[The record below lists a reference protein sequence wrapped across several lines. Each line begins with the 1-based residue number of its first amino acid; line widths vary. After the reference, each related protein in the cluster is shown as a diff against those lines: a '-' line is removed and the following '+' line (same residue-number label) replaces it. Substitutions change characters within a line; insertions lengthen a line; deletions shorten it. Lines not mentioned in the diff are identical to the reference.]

1 MPDGFDPHVELERI
15 QNVRDLMIACRQRTP
30 KTLEI
35 LDSILLSEE
44 TPNWE
49 KIKVIDMMWN
59 RGYGKPRQS
68 VHITDD
74 SQMKTQRLAI
84 LPDNGRDDLPPMTI
98 EAETNA

>member
-35 LDSILLSEE
+35 LDQILASED
-44 TPNWE
+44 TPTYE

-74 SQMKTQRLAI
+74 SQMKTQRLVV
-84 LPDNGRDDLPPMTI
+84 LPANNRDDLPPMTI
-98 EAETNA
+98 DGDSNV